1 VHTVII
7 TDRQTTSLFAG
18 HRRLLEP
25 FFVERGGS
33 MCVCQ
38 WDETGRNIEEA
49 VPDLYKAIKGHPEWR
64 AIILVHPLQKDDEP
78 DDKQEYDPRN
88 PFDFVCNRGSGLQIK
103 ENPAPLVRLTHMLA
117 GFPSLG
123 VKEYQTG
130 YTIYEKKA
138 ATFKNIPVKIN
149 GKDTVLLQKDIEK
162 IKEEKDLEKL
172 SKINDFFSKHGGDIK
187 PRLYEMS
194 YSDEEKAEYKR
205 LAKKYALKEN
215 RPAEVLIL
223 STREVYTVDDNEV
236 TREAV
241 RRAWQ
246 SYDEEQSS
254 DFWKVYPNTCRF
266 ICYDL
271 LNPEHTLYSRD
282 LWRFFL
288 LTLTLAVNQIP
299 GQALQAYHLYK
310 ADLHINTDELK
321 YVLDGHIENLMSVQA
336 VIKERKLRVA
346 DLTKDKKQELVPD
359 RYISVRFEN
368 ADESNVKVD
377 CDKLGLAVDC
387 PVSETRF
394 WRDHIQ
400 GTRLTIDNIL
410 SAPQEIVAG
419 KAFETRLTANSFIGI
434 EQVLD
439 RFQLDRISR
448 HMDELEPQVIN
459 SNVYGILDAD
469 SYKKEVAKAGET
481 VRKFIGLRL
490 TKRNIFLISSC
501 SLLVY
506 LCGYIPYFIN
516 SAKISGHA
524 FGAAFGLAIIALVLL
539 AAGGLLSLWLIRRR
553 LVNKLKTYNKTVRDI
568 FDRVNKGAR
577 FFSEYFS
584 SICTYMHAYSLKS
597 GVILKKDNDF
607 TAVKIL
613 DAHLATLENEIKANK
628 YLCSLYGVAANDS
641 TVSSAFM
648 DIKEEVL
655 LEWPSKSQF
664 YELAPNRA
672 KGTLELD
679 HTGETL
685 NAPYGFIAGISLAR
699 EEIYDQKGA

>member
-7 TDRQTTSLFAG
+7 TDRQTTGLFAG

-33 MCVCQ
+33 MCVCP
-38 WDETGRNIEEA
+38 WYETGGNIEEA
-49 VPDLYKAIKGHPEWR
+49 VPDLYKAIKGHPQWR
-64 AIILVHPLQKDDEP
+64 AIILVHPVQKEDEQDDRLKH
-78 DDKQEYDPRN
+78 DLRN
-88 PFDFVCNRGSGLQIK
+88 PFDFEENRGSGLPIR

-123 VKEYQTG
+123 VKEYQMLYTQYDYDTAGFKDYTVTTKTG
-130 YTIYEKKA
+130 KSIRLSQNA
-138 ATFKNIPVKIN
+138 FDKIE
-149 GKDTVLLQKDIEK
+149 D
-162 IKEEKDLEKL
+162 EEKRKNLKNFYIEQQ
-172 SKINDFFSKHGGDIK
+172 GGNVK
-187 PRLYEMS
+187 PRLYETP
-194 YSDEEKAEYKR
+194 YSDEEKAEHKR
-205 LAKKYALKEN
+205 LTKKYDFREN

-223 STREVYTVDDNEV
+223 STREVYTADDNEA

-246 SYDEEQSS
+246 SYDEEESS
-254 DFWKVYPNTCRF
+254 NFWKVYPNNCRF

-288 LTLTLAVNQIP
+288 LALTLAVNQIP
-299 GQALQAYHLYK
+299 GQALQAYRLYK

-321 YVLDGHIENLMSVQA
+321 YVLDGHIEDLMSVQS
-336 VIKERKLRVA
+336 VIKERMLHVPE
-346 DLTKDKKQELVPD
+346 LTKEKKQELVPEQH
-359 RYISVRFEN
+359 ISVKFEN
-368 ADESNVKVD
+368 VDESDVKVD
-377 CDKLGLAVDC
+377 SKKLGLAADC

-394 WRDHIQ
+394 WHGHMQ
-400 GTRLTIDNIL
+400 GTKQTIENIL
-410 SAPQEIVAG
+410 SSPQEIVAG
-419 KAFETRLTANSFIGI
+419 KAFETRLTANSYIGI

-439 RFQLDRISR
+439 RFQLERIGKR
-448 HMDELEPQVIN
+448 MDELEPQLIN

-469 SYKKEVAKAGET
+469 SYKKEVAKAGGT
-481 VRKFIGLRL
+481 IRKFIGLRL

-501 SLLVY
+501 SLFVY
-506 LCGYIPYFIN
+506 LCGYIPYLIN
-516 SAKISGHA
+516 SAKISKSS
-524 FGAAFGLAIIALVLL
+524 FGAAFGFTAAALFLL
-539 AAGGLLSLWLIRRR
+539 AAGGLLTLWLIRSR
-553 LVNKLKTYNKTVRDI
+553 LVKKLKTYNRTVRDI
-568 FDRVNKGAR
+568 FDRVNKGAG

-584 SICTYMHAYSLKS
+584 NICTYMHAYSLKS
-597 GVILKKDNDF
+597 GVKLKKDNDF

-613 DAHLATLENEIKANK
+613 NAHLASIENEIEANR
-628 YLCSLYGVAANDS
+628 YLCSLYGVPANDS
-641 TVSSAFM
+641 FSSGAFM

-664 YELAPNRA
+664 YELAPNRV

-685 NAPYGFIAGISLAR
+685 DAPYSFIARISLAR
-699 EEIYDQKGA
+699 EEIYDKKGA